1 MNLIQ
6 SIYESPIGPIELKA
20 TERGLSSL
28 YFTNHRHDRHLP
40 AKSGSSPVIEQ
51 AKQELSEYFAK
62 SRKEFTVPLDPVG
75 TEFQLRVWEQLKQIP
90 FGLTISYIEL
100 ARRIGN
106 EKASRAV
113 GAANG
118 KNPISIII
126 PCHRVIAA
134 DGTLHGYGGGLP
146 IKQALL
152 ELENAV
158 FTKQESLFSE

>member
-6 SIYESPIGPIELKA
+6 AIYESPIGPIELKA

-28 YFTNHRHDRHLP
+28 YFTNHRHDRHQP
-40 AKSGSSPVIEQ
+40 AKSGSTAVIEQ
-51 AKQELSEYFAK
+51 AIQELTDYFAK
-62 SRKEFTVPLDPVG
+62 ARTEFTVPLDPVG
-75 TEFQLRVWEQLKQIP
+75 TEFQLRVWDQLKQIP
-90 FGLTISYIEL
+90 FGQTISYIEL

-118 KNPISIII
+118 KNPISIIV

-158 FTKQESLFSE
+158 FTKQESLFSG

>member
-6 SIYESPIGPIELKA
+6 AIYESPIGQIQLKA
-20 TERGLSSL
+20 SERGLTSL
-28 YFTNHRHDRHLP
+28 YFTNHRHDKQLP
-40 AKSGSSPVIEQ
+40 AHPGSSAILEQ
-51 AKQELSEYFAK
+51 AAMELGEYFAK
-62 SRKEFTVPLDPVG
+62 KRTKFTVPLDPAG
-75 TEFQLRVWEQLKQIP
+75 TDFQLRVWDELKRIP
-90 FGLTISYIEL
+90 FGETISYIEL

-118 KNPISIII
+118 KNPISIIV

-134 DGTLHGYGGGLP
+134 NGTLHGYGGGLP

-152 ELENAV
+152 ELENAP
-158 FTKQESLFSE
+158 FTKQQALF